1 MSPEQ
6 QEQLEREQFRGA
18 AAERTYNG
26 YIKDFCEQKRLVLF
40 ESFRNL
46 PLTATD
52 ELMEVKRMLYAVD
65 TLETEVL
72 MEIKTGEMA
81 TQALSK
87 LEETQH

>member
-6 QEQLEREQFRGA
+6 KEQLENEQFKGA
-18 AAERTYNG
+18 AAERTYNS
-26 YIKDFCEQKRLVLF
+26 YVKEFCEQKRLALF
-40 ESFRNL
+40 DAFRNL

-81 TQALSK
+81 SEALSK